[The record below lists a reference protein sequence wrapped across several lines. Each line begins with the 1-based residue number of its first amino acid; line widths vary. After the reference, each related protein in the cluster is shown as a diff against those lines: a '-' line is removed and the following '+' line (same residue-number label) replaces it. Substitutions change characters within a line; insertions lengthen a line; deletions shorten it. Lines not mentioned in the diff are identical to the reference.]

1 MSICFSIAPAARLVT
16 YTVEGIA
23 TADQIREFLD
33 AVLADPDF
41 RRGFNFVGEGAGPLA
56 GLCAA
61 YSDALSRAVLA
72 RRDRL
77 APCRW
82 AVVIGY
88 GSVMGLNLL
97 EARAVLARACGF
109 EVDLFMDRSAA
120 LDWLGATL
128 AESPS
133 SNPPQSEQRA
143 PHPAADAGTH

>member
-1 MSICFSIAPAARLVT
+1 MSIRFSIVPAARLVT

-23 TADQIREFLD
+23 TDDRIREFLD
-33 AVLADPDF
+33 AVLADPHF
-41 RRGFNFVGEGAGPLA
+41 RRGFNFLGEGAGPLA

-61 YSDALSRAVLA
+61 YSEALSRGVLA
-72 RRDRL
+72 RRDRF

-88 GSVMGLNLL
+88 GSVMGLNAL
-97 EARAVLARACGF
+97 EARAVLARACAL
-109 EVDLFMDRSAA
+109 EMNLFMDRSAA

-133 SNPPQSEQRA
+133 SNAPQSEQRA
-143 PHPAADAGTH
+143 PRPAADAGTH

>member
-1 MSICFSIAPAARLVT
+1 VSIRFSIVPAARLVT

-23 TADQIREFLD
+23 TDDRVREFLD
-33 AVLADPDF
+33 AVLADPHF

-61 YSDALSRAVLA
+61 YSERLSRAVLA
-72 RRDRL
+72 QRDRL

-88 GSVMGLNLL
+88 GSVMGLNSL
-97 EARAVLARACGF
+97 EARAVLARACDV
-109 EVDLFMDRSAA
+109 EVDLFMDRSEAIN
-120 LDWLGATL
+120 WLGATL

-143 PHPAADAGTH
+143 PRPAADAGTH